1 MDVGVPRVD
10 VKLLGREIKTIIAS
24 RLGMIVTL
32 THTGYITG
40 LRGWNET
47 PVAKKVQG
55 VDVFA
60 QGMKWGSCYWKSA
73 TWAQEGA
80 AIKKAIESFAQGT
93 DVKEA
98 LDVAAEETKAARS
111 Q

>member
-24 RLGMIVTL
+24 CPGMIVTL

-60 QGMKWGSCYWKSA
+60 QGMKWGSYY
-73 TWAQEGA
+73 
-80 AIKKAIESFAQGT
+80 
-93 DVKEA
+93 
-98 LDVAAEETKAARS
+98 
-111 Q
+111 

>member
-1 MDVGVPRVD
+1 
-10 VKLLGREIKTIIAS
+10 
-24 RLGMIVTL
+24 VTL

-60 QGMKWGSCYWKSA
+60 QG
-73 TWAQEGA
+73 
-80 AIKKAIESFAQGT
+80 T

-98 LDVAAEETKAARS
+98 LDVAAEEMKAACS

>member
-24 RLGMIVTL
+24 CLGMIVTL

-47 PVAKKVQG
+47 
-55 VDVFA
+55 
-60 QGMKWGSCYWKSA
+60 KWGSYYWKSV

-98 LDVAAEETKAARS
+98 LDVAAEEMKAARS

>member
-1 MDVGVPRVD
+1 
-10 VKLLGREIKTIIAS
+10 
-24 RLGMIVTL
+24 MIVTL

-60 QGMKWGSCYWKSA
+60 QGMKWGSYYWKSV

-98 LDVAAEETKAARS
+98 LDVAAEEMKAARS